1 MSRQKRD
8 TKRLMHWCKNGDL
21 VFKNKIKDAILREN
35 LYEERSLDSTLSS
48 LSKYQNQEQRQL
60 VNKRLQFAKR
70 RQRSLEKSEL
80 HNNFLEKRRSFSDG
94 ALPLKGDQT
103 SHRKIFDAKLK
114 WQKAISVVRF
124 AVQSKSGKKTKRS
137 RQTAANVLPSIIQ
150 ANPKSSPKPP
160 RKNTANDNHL
170 VLPRIGSGTI
180 ESKNCLEDP
189 RFLRLQQ
196 ILSLGEDKNTETSER
211 SPKNTNR
218 EWNGHGGPAGRLR
231 SQTFHL

>member
-1 MSRQKRD
+1 MSKPKRD
-8 TKRLMHWCKNGDL
+8 AKRLMHWCKNGDL

-48 LSKYQNQEQRQL
+48 LSKHQNQEQRQL

-80 HNNFLEKRRSFSDG
+80 HSHFLERHRSFSDG
-94 ALPLKGDQT
+94 ALPLEEDRTLHKKT
-103 SHRKIFDAKLK
+103 FNAKLK

-124 AVQSKSGKKTKRS
+124 AVQSKSGKKNKRS
-137 RQTAANVLPSIIQ
+137 RQRAATVLPSIPQ
-150 ANPKSSPKPP
+150 ACPKSDP
-160 RKNTANDNHL
+160 RKNAANDSHL

-196 ILSLGEDKNTETSER
+196 ILSLGEDTDAKTSGR

-218 EWNGHGGPAGRLR
+218 ECDKHGDPAGRLR
-231 SQTFHL
+231 TQTFHL